1 MMSYKRDGYELHLS
15 YNPCEIFDYY
25 NVTEMH
31 GLNKVDCELYDN
43 TAQDAYFAGWC
54 NFIPGTTN
62 KFVFINLTR
71 CTDQIHTFG
80 LIMHELMHQSIDRF
94 EEDLF
99 MEEEI
104 ITWAELE
111 AYEVFKIVI
120 NNLKQ

>member
-1 MMSYKRDGYELHLS
+1 
-15 YNPCEIFDYY
+15 
-25 NVTEMH
+25 
-31 GLNKVDCELYDN
+31 
-43 TAQDAYFAGWC
+43 
-54 NFIPGTTN
+54 
-62 KFVFINLTR
+62 
-71 CTDQIHTFG
+71 
-80 LIMHELMHQSIDRF
+80 MHELMHQSIDRF